1 MNTLQSFWNFFLN
14 TSLLDNTLD
23 VTNEK
28 KKGFFLL
35 CVVDWGYCSCKR
47 DFSCSCCSTYNCLY
61 FLMLLTEAFLCDQ
74 NYTSRYG
81 NYNISPW
88 QERKA
93 LKSPTFSP
101 VSLRTKTACSDLR
114 SRGPTSIR
122 RGTPWKRE
130 MIDTFRNQR
139 RLIARAWTNCG
150 FTYLQ
155 FPMIKFPSWR
165 IIIPVVAFGSHSSGF
180 EPLL

>member
-1 MNTLQSFWNFFLN
+1 MRCGLRILQLQKRFFMH
-14 TSLLDNTLD
+14 LLFNVQL
-23 VTNEK
+23 
-28 KKGFFLL
+28 
-35 CVVDWGYCSCKR
+35 SI
-47 DFSCSCCSTYNCLY
+47 

-101 VSLRTKTACSDLR
+101 VSLRTKTACSDFR

-122 RGTPWKRE
+122 RGTPWKRK